1 MFIILHNQP
10 DPEDV
15 HQHNCHIE
23 DYLPAPQLR
32 FLQPPVEKHLH
43 HRKRNKISLPL
54 ILNYRFLDKPSVAM
68 EIAGSNLNQMK
79 GSIRKGK
86 GESLW
91 PLTSHLSH
99 IFYTG
104 VYKILFNLQYWLVS
118 FPSVLYAGEYV
129 IFCLLGFANPSTPMS
144 DQDRISPY
152 NIFTISCWQV
162 MRIKKNINLG
172 IIIWSNTKFSVLTL

>member
-23 DYLPAPQLR
+23 DYLPAPQLH
-32 FLQPPVEKHLH
+32 FLQPPVEKHLD
-43 HRKRNKISLPL
+43 HRKRNKILLPL
-54 ILNYRFLDKPSVAM
+54 ILNYKFLDKPSVAM

-79 GSIRKGK
+79 GSMGKGK

-99 IFYTG
+99 TFYTG
-104 VYKILFNLQYWLVS
+104 VYIILFNLQYWLVS
-118 FPSVLYAGEYV
+118 FLSVLYAGEYV
-129 IFCLLGFANPSTPMS
+129 LSSVYWVLQTLQLPWVTKTEFLL
-144 DQDRISPY
+144 
-152 NIFTISCWQV
+152 TISIQYHADKWWEL
-162 MRIKKNINLG
+162 RKIS
-172 IIIWSNTKFSVLTL
+172 IWG

>member
-32 FLQPPVEKHLH
+32 FLQPPVEKHLD

-68 EIAGSNLNQMK
+68 E
-79 GSIRKGK
+79 KGK

-91 PLTSHLSH
+91 PLTSHLPH
-99 IFYTG
+99 TFYTG

-129 IFCLLGFANPSTPMS
+129 LSSVYWVLQTLQLPWVTKTEFLL
-144 DQDRISPY
+144 
-152 NIFTISCWQV
+152 TISIQYHADKWWEL
-162 MRIKKNINLG
+162 RKIS
-172 IIIWSNTKFSVLTL
+172 IWG

>member
-32 FLQPPVEKHLH
+32 FLQPPVEKHLD

-68 EIAGSNLNQMK
+68 E
-79 GSIRKGK
+79 KGK
-86 GESLW
+86 GESL
-91 PLTSHLSH
+91 
-99 IFYTG
+99 
-104 VYKILFNLQYWLVS
+104 
-118 FPSVLYAGEYV
+118 
-129 IFCLLGFANPSTPMS
+129 
-144 DQDRISPY
+144 
-152 NIFTISCWQV
+152 
-162 MRIKKNINLG
+162 
-172 IIIWSNTKFSVLTL
+172 

>member
-1 MFIILHNQP
+1 MYMFIILHNQP

-43 HRKRNKISLPL
+43 HRKRNKILFPL

-86 GESLW
+86 GESL
-91 PLTSHLSH
+91 
-99 IFYTG
+99 
-104 VYKILFNLQYWLVS
+104 
-118 FPSVLYAGEYV
+118 
-129 IFCLLGFANPSTPMS
+129 
-144 DQDRISPY
+144 
-152 NIFTISCWQV
+152 
-162 MRIKKNINLG
+162 
-172 IIIWSNTKFSVLTL
+172 

>member
-1 MFIILHNQP
+1 MYVFINLHNQP

-23 DYLPAPQLR
+23 DYLPAPQLH
-32 FLQPPVEKHLH
+32 FLQPPVEKHLD

-79 GSIRKGK
+79 GSMGKGK

-91 PLTSHLSH
+91 PLTSHLSLT
-99 IFYTG
+99 FYTG

-118 FPSVLYAGEYV
+118 FLSVLYAGEYV
-129 IFCLLGFANPSTPMS
+129 LSSVYWVCKPFNSHEWPRQNFSLQYLYKINQIS
-144 DQDRISPY
+144 D
-152 NIFTISCWQV
+152 
-162 MRIKKNINLG
+162 KNKEKYQFKDYKLIQY
-172 IIIWSNTKFSVLTL
+172 

>member
-1 MFIILHNQP
+1 MCMFIILHNQP

-15 HQHNCHIE
+15 HQCNCHIE

-32 FLQPPVEKHLH
+32 FLQPPVEKHLD
-43 HRKRNKISLPL
+43 HRKRNKTSLPL

-99 IFYTG
+99 TFYTG
-104 VYKILFNLQYWLVS
+104 VYIILFNLQYWLVS
-118 FPSVLYAGEYV
+118 FLSVLYEVNMGYLLS
-129 IFCLLGFANPSTPMS
+129 IGFCKPFNSHEWPRQNFSLQYL
-144 DQDRISPY
+144 Y
-152 NIFTISCWQV
+152 NINQISDENKEKYQFGD
-162 MRIKKNINLG
+162 N
-172 IIIWSNTKFSVLTL
+172 